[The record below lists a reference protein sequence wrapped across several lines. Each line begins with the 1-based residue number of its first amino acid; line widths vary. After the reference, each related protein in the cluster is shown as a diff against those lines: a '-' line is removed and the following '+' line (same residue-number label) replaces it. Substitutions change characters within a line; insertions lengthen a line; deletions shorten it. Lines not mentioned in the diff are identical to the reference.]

1 MILYQ
6 WASLKSKLQSS
17 TFWKRFDNSKNIYPI
32 VHLPL
37 LPVY

>member
-6 WASLKSKLQSS
+6 WASLKRRLQSS
-17 TFWKRFDNSKNIYPI
+17 TFWKRFDNSKNTYLI
-32 VHLPL
+32 VYLLL